1 MNEKVQASGDKLRQ
15 EQLASLNKLLAA
27 IIPANPF
34 YTHKALKSQAPREYA
49 SLADYARQF
58 PFTSKSEIVRDQ
70 EEHPRYGRNLTYPLE
85 AYSRLHQTSGTTGKP
100 LRWLDT
106 PESWDVLIECWSE
119 VYQAA
124 GVTRKDIAFF
134 AFSFGP
140 FLGFWLAFE
149 AATRLGCLS
158 LPGGGLTTLGRLQLI
173 LDSRATV
180 LCCTPTY
187 AIHLAEVAAA
197 ERVDIA
203 RSAVKTIIVAGEP
216 GGSIPA
222 TRAHIE
228 KLWPGARV
236 FDHHGMTEVGPV
248 TYECPA
254 QPCRLHVSDWAYLAE
269 VIDPESGHPA
279 TPGAPGELVLT
290 TLKRTGSPLLRYR
303 TGDLVKLAPHHA
315 EGKPCACGRFETALE
330 GGILG
335 RTDDMVVVRGVN
347 IFPTAIEQVVRQ
359 VPEIVEYQVNI
370 SRRGALTEIHLNV
383 ELSRDARHAA
393 QVVSKLEKELQ
404 TAFSLRIP
412 VAIAPNNSLPRAEL
426 KARRWIRKDA

>member
-1 MNEKVQASGDKLRQ
+1 MRGSVQSGEKLRRR
-15 EQLASLNKLLAA
+15 QLADLNDLLGA
-27 IIPANPF
+27 IVPANPF
-34 YTHKALKSQAPREYA
+34 YTRKVLDADTARAFQSLEEYA
-49 SLADYARQF
+49 RTF
-58 PFTSKSEIVRDQ
+58 PFTTKAEIVRDQ
-70 EEHPRYGRNLTYPLE
+70 QEHPLYGRNLTYPIE
-85 AYSRLHQTSGTTGKP
+85 AYSRFHQTSGTTGKP

-106 PESWDVLIECWSE
+106 PESWDNLIKCWME
-119 VYQAA
+119 VYEAA
-124 GVTRKDIAFF
+124 GVTSKDIAFF

-149 AATRLGCLS
+149 AATRIGCLS

-173 LDSRATV
+173 VDSRSTV

-187 AIHLAEVAAA
+187 AIHLAEVAAS
-197 ERVDIA
+197 ERIDL
-203 RSAVKTIIVAGEP
+203 REGAVKTIIVAGEP

-222 TRAHIE
+222 TRAHME
-228 KLWPGARV
+228 KLWPGARI

-269 VIDPESGHPA
+269 VVDPESGAAVP
-279 TPGAPGELVLT
+279 PGGPGELVLT

-303 TGDLVKLAPHHA
+303 TGDLVKLAAHHG
-315 EGKPCACGRFETALE
+315 EGKPCICGRFETALE

-335 RTDDMVVVRGVN
+335 RTDDMLVVRGVN

-359 VPEIVEYQVNI
+359 VPEIMEYQVNI
-370 SRRGALTEIHLNV
+370 SRKGALTEIHV
-383 ELSRDARHAA
+383 TIEVARATRHPTE
-393 QVVSKLEKELQ
+393 VVSKLEKGLQ

-412 VAIAPNNSLPRAEL
+412 VTIAPNNSLPRAEL
-426 KARRWIRKDA
+426 KARRWIRKDV